1 MADFDDS
8 LPPGAFPQQEG
19 AAPEDEQLNLEM
31 DEETAEG
38 TYANLVMIA
47 HSPEEFILD
56 FIRMVP
62 GVQKARVKSRII
74 VTPQHAV
81 RLMNALAENVER
93 YEQAHGPIREPG
105 EQGGGFD
112 GGGGSGG
119 LPPMGFGGGAE
130 A

>member
-8 LPPGAFPQQEG
+8 MPSGVPQAG
-19 AAPEDEQLNLEM
+19 PEQEQLNLEL

-62 GVQKARVKSRII
+62 GVQKAKVKSRII
-74 VTPQHAV
+74 VTPQHAR
-81 RLMNALAENVER
+81 RLMDALAENIER
-93 YEQAHGPIREPG
+93 YERAHGEIREPG
-105 EQGGGFD
+105 DED
-112 GGGGSGG
+112 GSGGG
-119 LPPMGFGGGAE
+119 LPPMRFGGGAE

>member
-8 LPPGAFPQQEG
+8 MPPGGPQSG
-19 AAPEDEQLNLEM
+19 AQQDQQLNLEL

-62 GVQKARVKSRII
+62 GVQKAKVKSRII
-74 VTPQHAV
+74 VTPQHAR
-81 RLMNALAENVER
+81 RLMNALAENIER
-93 YEQAHGPIREPG
+93 YEQAHGEIREPG
-105 EQGGGFD
+105 EEE
-112 GGGGSGG
+112 GSGGG
-119 LPPMGFGGGAE
+119 LPPMRFGGGAE